1 MNHPKIREG
10 EERHMERELHTHKY
24 TPTHPSKRNC
34 LASSSFQSMNTPPP
48 PAKRAR
54 QKKKKV
60 EAKETVLLQ
69 LERNFQ

>member
-10 EERHMERELHTHKY
+10 EERHMGRELHTHKY

-54 QKKKKV
+54 QKKV
-60 EAKETVLLQ
+60 EAKETEVLFQ